1 MKNNKFVGLL
11 TNAYRQMLFEQE
23 VPDMMPP
30 MTQDPAA
37 IAQQAP
43 MAPQTS
49 DTATDVEKPK
59 KQEGAIT
66 QENESFLID
75 LIAKSIFIE
84 LDDEEKYKVK
94 NMQQNLSDETVNDI
108 ELQLLRRVKGDSYK
122 ILDIN
127 EDLFELSPSE
137 SREFLNKLIKS
148 ELVKNLEIGPGG
160 GEMYLINLLI
170 TVLLRDFSLDDKI
183 KVEEM
188 LESIKEANK
197 NTLKTEGLLKK
208 AFEKYA
214 KI

>member
-108 ELQLLRRVKGDSYK
+108 ELQLLRRIKGDSYK

-188 LESIKEANK
+188 LESIKEVNK